1 MDKNII
7 IVNPKNFEEK
17 KKKILSDGF
26 AKLHVLSD
34 FDGTLT
40 KAFIN
45 GKKIPSLVSLLR
57 MGDYISES
65 YAKQAHELYNKYRP
79 MEIDP
84 KLLKEEKVR
93 FMHEWWKKH
102 FQLMIACGLNQ
113 EIIKKLVNDI
123 VEKKTYEFREKSD
136 DLFKVLHK
144 NKIPLIIMSASTGD
158 FIKELLLRKNI
169 LFGNIYLIA
178 NFLKFDKNGQVVG
191 VQEPIIHSMN
201 KTEFEVRNFDFY
213 HNIEKR
219 KNVIL
224 LGDKAEDVDMI
235 EGFGYDNLLKIGFL
249 NENIEENLESFK
261 KVFDVIILN
270 DGSMKFI
277 IDFLKRIK

>member
-1 MDKNII
+1 
-7 IVNPKNFEEK
+7 
-17 KKKILSDGF
+17 
-26 AKLHVLSD
+26 
-34 FDGTLT
+34 
-40 KAFIN
+40 
-45 GKKIPSLVSLLR
+45 
-57 MGDYISES
+57 
-65 YAKQAHELYNKYRP
+65 
-79 MEIDP
+79 
-84 KLLKEEKVR
+84 
-93 FMHEWWKKH
+93 
-102 FQLMIACGLNQ
+102 MIACGLNQ